1 MIVNRQELWEAVKN
15 VATFSQAKSLAGGVR
30 ISFQQGA
37 LEFATSDDVVGVTS
51 WVDGIA
57 DDGDED
63 GVVFITHSSVKA
75 LEKKLREMSDE
86 ELDVDVEF
94 FGEGVVV
101 DYEWWDG
108 FDYIFSASF
117 VSGEFQL
124 LLDPDA
130 FRKLSM
136 LEPKGKYPAS
146 FERAMIAGQEYAAV
160 KYGPKTTVVI
170 APLDPEVIAEKYDL
184 RDVMFAPWGRGGGIL

>member
-15 VATFSQAKSLAGGVR
+15 VAVFSQAKSLAGGVR
-30 ISFQQGA
+30 ISFHRDA

-51 WVDGIA
+51 WVSAAG
-57 DDGDED
+57 GDED
-63 GVVFITHSSVKA
+63 GALFFITHASVKA
-75 LEKKLREMSDE
+75 LEKQLREMTDD
-86 ELDVDVEF
+86 ELDVDPDF
-94 FGEGVVV
+94 FGPGVVV

-146 FERAMIAGQEYAAV
+146 FERAMIIDKEYAAV
-160 KYGPKTTVVI
+160 KYGPKTTVII

-184 RDVMFAPWGRGGGIL
+184 RDVMFAPWGRGGAL